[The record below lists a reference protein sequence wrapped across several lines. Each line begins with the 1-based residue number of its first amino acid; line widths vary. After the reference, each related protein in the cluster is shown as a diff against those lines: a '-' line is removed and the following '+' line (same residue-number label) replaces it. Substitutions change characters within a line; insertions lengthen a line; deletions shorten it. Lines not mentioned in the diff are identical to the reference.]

1 MSEGSES
8 VLAELQALGSETNRS
23 GMARFGINT
32 ERAFG
37 VSMSALRPLARRH
50 RRDHA
55 LAAALWATGWHEAR
69 LLAVLVDDP
78 SSVTPE
84 QMDRWT
90 ADFDSWD
97 LCDQACMKLYARTS
111 HVDTKVRAWAR
122 DEREF
127 VRQAAFALIA
137 GYAVHGKTVPD
148 TVFAAYLPLIEEY
161 ATDPRNYVRKAV
173 NWALRQVGKRSPA
186 LREQALGTA
195 LRLATS
201 DDRTARWI
209 GRDAAKELSDPVHV
223 ARVSRKAG
231 SAGP

>member
-1 MSEGSES
+1 MATEAGAI
-8 VLAELQALGSETNRS
+8 VADLKALGSETNRA

-37 VSMSALRPLARRH
+37 VSMTALRPLARRH

-55 LAAALWATGWHEAR
+55 LATALWDTGWHEAR

-78 SSVTPE
+78 AAVTPE

-97 LCDQACMKLYARTS
+97 ICDQACMKLYARTR
-111 HVDTKVRAWAR
+111 HVDDKVRQWAA

-127 VRQAAFALIA
+127 VRRAAFALVA

-148 TVFAAYLPLIEEY
+148 RAFADFLPLIE
-161 ATDPRNYVRKAV
+161 AHAGDPRNYVRKAV

-186 LREQALGTA
+186 LRVQALA
-195 LRLATS
+195 VAQRLAGS
-201 DDRTARWI
+201 PVGTARWI
-209 GRDAAKELSDPVHV
+209 GRDAAKELSDPVQV
-223 ARVSRKAG
+223 ARVNRKAG
-231 SAGP
+231 A